1 MAATLAAV
9 AALFAAATALFT
21 CSSTR
26 GTRTAFSEAFLA
38 A

>member
-9 AALFAAATALFT
+9 AALLAAMTALFT

-26 GTRTAFSEAFLA
+26 GKWIAFSADFLA